1 MRRLAILC
9 GGPSSEHAIS
19 LVSSVNVIAAA
30 RAAGF
35 DVVVVGIAPDGR
47 WLRFAGRTHVVDA
60 DDPAR
65 IRLADGGDPVALVAS
80 GRGGALHRLGGG
92 DAIPIDVAFPV
103 LHGRGGEDGG
113 VQGALA
119 LAGVPCVGCS
129 VAASAV
135 CMDKDL
141 TKIVLERAGIPVVP
155 WHTVRRGDDRSTLP
169 PAVARFG
176 VPLFVKPANAG
187 SSVGVSKVTD
197 PAALDAALDAAF
209 AHDAKVLI
217 EPAFV
222 GRELEC
228 AILDGDPPEA
238 SGVGEIIAPD
248 GFYSYDAKY
257 LDDSAALIP
266 EADIEPDIAERI
278 RTTAIAAFRA
288 LDCAGLARVDFF
300 AAPSGEIAVNE
311 LNTIPGFTA
320 ISMYPKLWA
329 QRGVDT
335 PALVTRLVENA
346 LARAPR

>member
-30 RAAGF
+30 RSAGF

-47 WLRFAGRTHVVDA
+47 WLHFAGEAHAVDA

-65 IRLADGGDPVALVAS
+65 IRLADGGEPVALVATED
-80 GRGGALHRLGGG
+80 GGALHRLDGSG
-92 DAIPIDVAFPV
+92 AISIDVAFPV

-119 LAGVPCVGCS
+119 LAGVPCVGCGI
-129 VAASAV
+129 AASAV

-155 WHTVRRGDDRSTLP
+155 WHTVRRGDDREE
-169 PAVARFG
+169 AARAAARFG
-176 VPLFVKPANAG
+176 TPLFVKPANAG
-187 SSVGVSKVTD
+187 SSVGITKVTD
-197 PAALDAALDAAF
+197 EAALGDALDAAF
-209 AHDAKVLI
+209 VHDDKVLI

-228 AILDGDPPEA
+228 AILDGTPPEA
-238 SGVGEIIAPD
+238 SGIGEIVAPD

-266 EADIEPDIAERI
+266 EADIDAALAEHI
-278 RTTAIAAFRA
+278 RETALAAFRA

-300 AAPSGEIAVNE
+300 AGPSGEIVINE
-311 LNTIPGFTA
+311 INTLPGFTA

-329 QRGVDT
+329 HRGVET

-346 LARAPR
+346 LARATA